1 MAGGHTAGYPESVK
15 RVPLP
20 DQEFQMYLIDGPQ
33 RGKTWLGA
41 TDSEG
46 RFQLSL
52 DVPTLPPD
60 PCLVAVAKRDTPL
73 YTPAVAWSAKE
84 IEFRAYSTTS
94 SLQDIQSEMRLQHTL
109 VENQEA
115 RRYELDVE
123 LYLLMLNSG
132 SDLYVGQPASGQ
144 PAGAGEGSGEMR
156 REIFRVPIPADAR
169 ILINKSSS
177 GGRWTELQPEGKWKW
192 MVLDSPI
199 PPSREEERGVS
210 FWQIKYRVPAR
221 QKADF
226 VYPITLPLAQFLAIV
241 QGENLT
247 LVSSETLFPDARPN
261 GVLGRTV
268 KAGTLIPIEILA
280 DNAPLGQPNY
290 DSLLLLGVFI
300 LGAGMAIAGGL
311 LLGMRGPS
319 LESVLEDASG
329 DEIIARIAQL
339 DARRERG
346 EIDETTYRG
355 TREKLL
361 GMARYVVSELK
372 SPEPAQMAGP
382 PPRDA
387 GGRAGPALPEAAR
400 ALLERLRALEEE
412 GPPDAGRIHERALL
426 LEELARVLT
435 RPAGEGGSP

>member
-1 MAGGHTAGYPESVK
+1 
-15 RVPLP
+15 
-20 DQEFQMYLIDGPQ
+20 
-33 RGKTWLGA
+33 
-41 TDSEG
+41 
-46 RFQLSL
+46 
-52 DVPTLPPD
+52 
-60 PCLVAVAKRDTPL
+60 
-73 YTPAVAWSAKE
+73 
-84 IEFRAYSTTS
+84 
-94 SLQDIQSEMRLQHTL
+94 MRLQHTL

-115 RRYELDVE
+115 KRYELDVE
-123 LYLLMLNSG
+123 IYLLMLNAG

-144 PAGAGEGSGEMR
+144 PVSGQPAGAGEGPGEMR
-156 REIFRVPIPADAR
+156 REIFRVPVPAEAR

-177 GGRWTELQPEGKWKW
+177 GGRWTELQPEGKWRW

-226 VYPITLPLAQFLAIV
+226 VYPISLPLAQFLAIV
-241 QGENLT
+241 QGENLK
-247 LVSSETLFPDARPN
+247 LVSSEALFPDARPN
-261 GVLGRTV
+261 GVLGRNV
-268 KAGTLIPIEILA
+268 KAGTLIPIEILT

-319 LESVLEDASG
+319 MEAVLEDASG

-346 EIDETTYRG
+346 EIDEAAYRS

-372 SPEPAQMAGP
+372 SPEPAQMTGP

-387 GGRAGPALPEAAR
+387 GGEAGPALPEAAR
-400 ALLERLRALEEE
+400 ALLERLRALEGE
-412 GPPDAGRIHERALL
+412 GPPDAQRIHERALL
-426 LEELARVLT
+426 LEELARVLS